1 VNEQPTIRRRPPR
14 ISLADLQAPN
24 QDLIHLSL
32 AAIARS
38 LPPGLAGESL
48 KALPESVRVTFPF
61 EWIEPQLA
69 RGSVELPRDRF
80 FEALPSGVRSD
91 FNLAENASVALPLDE
106 ILQNL
111 PGRHPRGTVPA
122 PALSDEVR
130 AESAPSRRT
139 GGDQSVLQ
147 SIFMTEDDLD
157 LDKIAGLLCAL
168 PGLEGC
174 VAASGGQVA
183 VSGEIPKDFRSG
195 DIHTISSELFHSA
208 GEYSARLGLG
218 KLRSST
224 LQCDGSLASFFV
236 REHVSLCVFHRG
248 CRGFLPGVR
257 EKLDAVAGQM
267 AGSF

>member
-1 VNEQPTIRRRPPR
+1 MNEQPTTRRRPPR

-24 QDLIHLSL
+24 HDLIHLSL

-48 KALPESVRVTFPF
+48 KALPASVRVTFPF

-69 RGSVELPRDRF
+69 KGSVELPRDRF

-91 FNLAENASVALPLDE
+91 FHLAENASVALPLDE

-111 PGRHPRGTVPA
+111 PGRQPLGTVP
-122 PALSDEVR
+122 PPPGEVR
-130 AESAPSRRT
+130 AESAPSPRT
-139 GGDQSVLQ
+139 GGDQAVLQ
-147 SIFMTEDDLD
+147 SIFMTEDDLG
-157 LDKIAGLLCAL
+157 LDKIAGLICAL

-174 VAASGGQVA
+174 VAACGEKVA

-195 DIHTISSELFHSA
+195 DVHRISSELFHSA
-208 GEYSARLGLG
+208 AEYSSRLGLG
-218 KLRSST
+218 KLRSGT
-224 LQCDGSLASFFV
+224 LQCDGLLASFFV
-236 REHVSLCVFHRG
+236 REHVALCVFHRG